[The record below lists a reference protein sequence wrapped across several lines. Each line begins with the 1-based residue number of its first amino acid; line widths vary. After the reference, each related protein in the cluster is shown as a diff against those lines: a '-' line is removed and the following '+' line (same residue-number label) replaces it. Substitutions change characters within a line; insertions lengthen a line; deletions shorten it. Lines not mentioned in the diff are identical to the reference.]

1 MPFAGQ
7 LFYTDAQRLIYVT
20 KIQHLFIIF
29 NFNFINFNISLL
41 INEIEII
48 SYHKFIRIYECF
60 VDLSTIIFGQFVN
73 HSTKIVKKIIC

>member
-48 SYHKFIRIYECF
+48 SYHKFIRICECF
-60 VDLSTIIFGQFVN
+60 VSLLPIIRA
-73 HSTKIVKKIIC
+73 IC